1 MARNKHPEQT
11 RNFILETAFRLFIEK
26 GYERTSIQDIIDQLG
41 GLSKGAIYHHFKSK
55 EDILTAVCERMTDES
70 NQLLLDIRDRPGL
83 TGQEKLKL
91 IFQASLDRP
100 VQDQLFT
107 LAPNFSK
114 NPSLLYAVLRET
126 VDDAAPHYILPI
138 IRQGLADG
146 SIATE
151 CPEELAELVMLVANI
166 WMNPIM
172 FYSTREQSR
181 RKFILFRQMM
191 QGFGLDIVDDAMLER
206 LLELTALFEKRQ

>member
-91 IFQASLDRP
+91 IFRASLDRP

-191 QGFGLDIVDDAMLER
+191 QGFGLDIVS
-206 LLELTALFEKRQ
+206 

>member
-41 GLSKGAIYHHFKSK
+41 GLSKGAIYYHFKSK

-91 IFQASLDRP
+91 IFRASLDRP

>member
-1 MARNKHPEQT
+1 M
-11 RNFILETAFRLFIEK
+11 
-26 GYERTSIQDIIDQLG
+26 
-41 GLSKGAIYHHFKSK
+41 
-55 EDILTAVCERMTDES
+55 
-70 NQLLLDIRDRPGL
+70 
-83 TGQEKLKL
+83 
-91 IFQASLDRP
+91 
-100 VQDQLFT
+100 
-107 LAPNFSK
+107 
-114 NPSLLYAVLRET
+114 
-126 VDDAAPHYILPI
+126 DDAAPHYILPI

>member
-41 GLSKGAIYHHFKSK
+41 GLGKGAIYHHFKSK

-91 IFQASLDRP
+91 IFRASLDRP

>member
-11 RNFILETAFRLFIEK
+11 VNLILDTAFRLFMEK
-26 GYERTSIQDIIDQLG
+26 GYERTSIQDIIDNLG

-91 IFQASLDRP
+91 IFRASLDRP

>member
-1 MARNKHPEQT
+1 MARNKHPEET

-91 IFQASLDRP
+91 IFRASLDRP

>member
-91 IFQASLDRP
+91 IFRASLDRP

-146 SIATE
+146 SSAT
-151 CPEELAELVMLVANI
+151 EELAELVMLVANI

>member
-91 IFQASLDRP
+91 IFRASLDHP

>member
-1 MARNKHPEQT
+1 MGRNKYPEET
-11 RNFILETAFRLFIEK
+11 VRKILDTAERLFVEK
-26 GYERTSIQDIIDQLG
+26 GYDRASLQDIIRAT

-91 IFQASLDRP
+91 IFRASLDRP

>member
-91 IFQASLDRP
+91 IFQASLNRP

>member
-91 IFQASLDRP
+91 IFRASLDRP

-114 NPSLLYAVLRET
+114 NPSQLYAVLRET

>member
-41 GLSKGAIYHHFKSK
+41 GLSKGAIYHHFKSN

-91 IFQASLDRP
+91 IFRASLDRP

>member
-91 IFQASLDRP
+91 IFRASLDRP

-206 LLELTALFEKRQ
+206 LLELTALFDKRQ

>member
-91 IFQASLDRP
+91 IFRASLDRP

-191 QGFGLDIVDDAMLER
+191 QGFGLDIVDDEIRDRMRDLAAIYQKNR
-206 LLELTALFEKRQ
+206 

>member
-91 IFQASLDRP
+91 IFRASLDRP

-126 VDDAAPHYILPI
+126 VDDA
-138 IRQGLADG
+138 
-146 SIATE
+146 
-151 CPEELAELVMLVANI
+151 V
-166 WMNPIM
+166 
-172 FYSTREQSR
+172 
-181 RKFILFRQMM
+181 
-191 QGFGLDIVDDAMLER
+191 LER

>member
-1 MARNKHPEQT
+1 
-11 RNFILETAFRLFIEK
+11 
-26 GYERTSIQDIIDQLG
+26 
-41 GLSKGAIYHHFKSK
+41 
-55 EDILTAVCERMTDES
+55 MTDES

-91 IFQASLDRP
+91 IFQASLNRP

>member
-91 IFQASLDRP
+91 IFRASLDRP

>member
-91 IFQASLDRP
+91 IFRASLDRP

-151 CPEELAELVMLVANI
+151 CPEELAELEKLVANI